1 MPRLCQLQFTQYAS
15 TCSLSPTISFIQGHS
30 VRTTLELAMKG
41 KSVIPMAVSI
51 LNLDIFLIVNFVAF
65 QNTALKLFLAY

>member
-1 MPRLCQLQFTQYAS
+1 M
-15 TCSLSPTISFIQGHS
+15 
-30 VRTTLELAMKG
+30 RTTLELAMKG